1 MTMKKGLVGRTLGAL
16 LALALGSCFNYS
28 YTWARDSDP
37 TPVSQQEQ
45 IGAIKRI
52 LGSVSIR
59 RVGESRPQPVK
70 ENDPVFL
77 QDILRTDRAGKAWWR
92 SGRKGAPQQGDA
104 SLGNSSSLEFVRFDQ
119 EGSSSDFSGEVAQG
133 MVRFIRDL
141 PKSTPRSH
149 FIISTPT
156 AIIEVLSTDRPADFV
171 VEVSNDQKLTT
182 VYGIWGAV
190 KVRQLFA
197 EYVQERI
204 VRSCQRVD
212 VEEDKEPQPVVSV
225 SPETLTELIRKTT
238 IPKTLPEEV
247 PSCRDS
253 TVVEPPVID
262 EEPPYVFGPPVI
274 DEEPPDDVR
283 CPCPPGQELVGGAC
297 EGCPRWKKYSRR
309 TCSCVSRCRHDKQCR
324 RCETCRNGYCEPIH
338 KKCPPGQKWDRKTCA
353 CVGECRPIHCQE
365 GFWFNPKTCRCERK
379 QPCDKKCP
387 PGQTLDEKT
396 CTCVGCR
403 PIDCQEG
410 FWFNPKTCR
419 CERKQPCDKKC
430 PPGQTLDEKTCTC
443 VGCRPIDCQE
453 GFWFNPKTCRCE
465 RKQPCD
471 KKCPPG
477 QTLDEKTCTCVGC
490 RPIDCQEGFWFN
502 PKTCRCERKH
512 PCDKKCPPGQ
522 HLDVAAC
529 KCVGD
534 TTVPTKG
541 CSSDSECGP
550 RSVCRHGKCVPKEGH
565 VDIPSKPERERPV
578 ERVHPSRP
586 EREQPVERVHPSKP
600 DRERPVERV
609 PPIEA

>member
-1 MTMKKGLVGRTLGAL
+1 VFVVPAQQAAGKNQPHFQGDITVTMKKGLVGRTLGAL

-92 SGRKGAPQQGDA
+92 SGRKGSPQQGDA

-212 VEEDKEPQPVVSV
+212 VEEDKEPQPVISV

-365 GFWFNPKTCRCERK
+365 GFWFNPQTCRCERK

-477 QTLDEKTCTCVGC
+477 Q
-490 RPIDCQEGFWFN
+490 
-502 PKTCRCERKH
+502 
-512 PCDKKCPPGQ
+512 

-586 EREQPVERVHPSKP
+586 EREQPVERFHPSKP
-600 DRERPVERV
+600 EREQPAERV
-609 PPIEA
+609 QPYQRKDQRQ